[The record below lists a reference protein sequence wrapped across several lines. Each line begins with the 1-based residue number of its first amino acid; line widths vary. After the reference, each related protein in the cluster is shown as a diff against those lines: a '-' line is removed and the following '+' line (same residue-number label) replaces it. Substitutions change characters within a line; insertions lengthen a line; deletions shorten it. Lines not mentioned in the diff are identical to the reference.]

1 MKGLEEYIKKHGK
14 HFTEKLA
21 YDAALSK
28 RWNKKQIEDAIQGK
42 VWYNVTGSTIGDI
55 IYLVNECYDDGLIGD
70 MVGYNKKSRCI
81 SYTLLYIGDFK
92 NYGGRLFDQWLE
104 EIEHLDFFRDNFDFT
119 PYI

>member
-1 MKGLEEYIKKHGK
+1 MKGLNEYIKKHGK

-28 RWNKKQIEDAIQGK
+28 KWNKKQIVDAIRGR

-55 IYLVNECYDDGLIGD
+55 IYLVNECYDDENF
-70 MVGYNKKSRCI
+70 MGYGKKSKCI
-81 SYTLLYIGDFK
+81 IYTLLYIGDYK
-92 NYGGRLFDQWLE
+92 NYGGKLFDEWLKE
-104 EIEHLDFFRDNFDFT
+104 SKQYDSFKRNFDFT